1 MTIRYTLV
9 AEAEIAGARHHYQ
22 EKSDQAARS
31 YITHLK
37 RAIERLRSAPETYPL
52 VTRGRRGRPIRFL
65 SLDKFPYA
73 LIYEVH
79 EDEIAILGLW
89 HTKSRGE
96 DWSRREA

>member
-1 MTIRYTLV
+1 MTIRFTLV
-9 AEAEIAGARHHYQ
+9 AEAEIAGVRHHYQ

-31 YITHLK
+31 YITRLK
-37 RAIERLRSAPETYPL
+37 RAIERLCSAPETYPL
-52 VTRGRRGRPIRFL
+52 VSRGRLGWPIRFL
-65 SLDKFPYA
+65 TLDRSPHA

-79 EDEIAILGLW
+79 DDEILIIGLW